1 MTTSAIPATI
11 DALTLAWLTDAL
23 GPAGG
28 GAAIAAMRVEPVGQG
43 FEQCL
48 ADYRRAVL
56 FCFVYPVMAGGLGDL
71 SNERGHALAATMA
84 ERSAAAILDWNALEL
99 LSS

>member
-1 MTTSAIPATI
+1 VRGYS
-11 DALTLAWLTDAL
+11 
-23 GPAGG
+23 
-28 GAAIAAMRVEPVGQG
+28 

-71 SNERGHALAATMA
+71 SNARGHALAGAMA
-84 ERSAAAILDWNALEL
+84 ERSAAAILDWGALAL